1 MGNGLAKWLILFEL
15 LVSVFGY
22 LGWRW
27 LRPTSTTTTAKR
39 EVPKETSAVPSPAV
53 ATDTK
58 STPVSFGYKLAW
70 VAVRSQHAEQ
80 VIQALQLQQVQP
92 CSWQQGVD
100 SAYAQQVFVT
110 PPIGEWTLVAGR
122 SLPLIDN
129 ATTLR
134 AAETL
139 LIRLSREFGEAQY
152 FYSNR
157 IVETHGWLKAQQ
169 GQLVR
174 AYVYNGEQGET
185 LVSTGKRSTAEP
197 ATLVNTRS
205 TAALRDPNYLDQPQL
220 VTPSEELVMQVAA
233 HWSIDPSELEARYNI
248 PSQGGWRG
256 YYLAK

>member
-1 MGNGLAKWLILFEL
+1 MGNGLAKWLILGGL
-15 LVSVFGY
+15 LVSILGY

-27 LRPTSTTTTAKR
+27 LRPTATPTTAKG
-39 EVPKETSAVPSPAV
+39 ELSKVASAVPSSAV
-53 ATDTK
+53 ATDVA
-58 STPVSFGYKLAW
+58 STPVNFGYKLAW
-70 VAVRSQHAEQ
+70 VAVRSQHAEK
-80 VIQALQLQQVQP
+80 VIQALQLQQVQT

-122 SLPLIDN
+122 SLPLVDN
-129 ATTLR
+129 PTTLR

-139 LIRLSREFGEAQY
+139 LVRLSREFGEAQY

-157 IVETHGWLKAQQ
+157 LVETHGWLQAQQ

-174 AYVYNGEQGET
+174 AYVYSGEQGET

-205 TAALRDPNYLDQPQL
+205 IAALRDPNYLEQPQL
-220 VTPSEELVMQVAA
+220 TTPSEELVMQIAA
-233 HWSIDPSELEARYNI
+233 HWSVDPTALEARPDI
-248 PSQGGWRG
+248 PSKGGWQG
-256 YYLAK
+256 YYLTK